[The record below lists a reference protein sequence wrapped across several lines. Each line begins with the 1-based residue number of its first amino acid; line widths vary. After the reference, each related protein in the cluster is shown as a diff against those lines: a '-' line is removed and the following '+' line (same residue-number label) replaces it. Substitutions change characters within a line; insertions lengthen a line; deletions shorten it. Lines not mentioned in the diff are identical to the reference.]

1 MRIARSFSEET
12 QRGERDSAPLSFS
25 NERKKCGEHWTA
37 KRRVCYAKNKKET
50 KVDGILPPHCAQ
62 MGGRTGGADMKH
74 KVRLL
79 GIAPYENMKA
89 LMLRVAQ
96 GRDDV
101 ELTVFVGD
109 LQQGVE
115 LAKRNFYSDYDA
127 IVSRGGT
134 AQLLQKELDLPV
146 IEIAV
151 TPFDIMRAMKLAE
164 NVSDQYAIVG
174 FPGVTA
180 SARQLCQLMQ
190 YRIEIYTIQDENQVE
205 DTLVKLRQ
213 KGTGAILCDMVTN
226 RTAMRLGLNVVLIT
240 SGQESIQDAFDDAV
254 RLCRHHENLREENR
268 FLRSI
273 IWNQINHT
281 LVFDDWGEIF
291 FSTLENNALPIVDSL
306 REECANV
313 PQNEERRILKRI
325 NNIQYDVRMHREELN
340 GHSYVACYF
349 SESRVPS
356 VELQRGIRVVGQ
368 QDAER
373 EYNSSLYGVAGLMR
387 ELQSTCAHM
396 NQSAQPVM
404 VCGEAGCLKEQVVN
418 YLYMT
423 SSRHNRPL
431 IIIDCFLLNDKAW
444 NYLMNHHNSP
454 LAQSGYTIFLKSV
467 DVLSQERRRQM
478 LGNMLAMDI
487 CKRNRVVFSCVCQ
500 AGESVTEAG
509 MSFVENLGC
518 LVLYLPPMR
527 QYAQQIPA
535 AANMCLSNL
544 NTALAKQL
552 MGLEPG
558 AAQLL
563 REFDWPGNH
572 AQFQRVLRE
581 LAVMTDGSY
590 ITQHD
595 TEQLL
600 HREHTVAVGTQGR
613 ETVGQSLNL
622 DGTLDQINQTIIRR
636 VLEEENGNQ
645 SRTARRLGISRTTLW
660 RVLSDR

>member
-1 MRIARSFSEET
+1 M
-12 QRGERDSAPLSFS
+12 
-25 NERKKCGEHWTA
+25 
-37 KRRVCYAKNKKET
+37 KR
-50 KVDGILPPHCAQ
+50 
-62 MGGRTGGADMKH
+62 

-79 GIAPYENMKA
+79 CIAPYENMKA
-89 LMLRVAQ
+89 LMLNLAQ
-96 GRDDV
+96 ARDDV

-151 TPFDIMRAMKLAE
+151 TPFDIMRAIKLAE

-180 SARQLCQLMQ
+180 SAKQLCQLMQ
-190 YRIEIYTIQDENQVE
+190 YRIEIYTIQNEEQVE
-205 DTLVKLRQ
+205 ETLLTLRE

-240 SGQESIQDAFDDAV
+240 SGPESIQAAFDDAV
-254 RLCRHHENLREENR
+254 RLCRCYDNLREENR

-306 REECANV
+306 REERNNV
-313 PQNEERRILKRI
+313 PESEEKRILKRI
-325 NNIQYDVRMHREELN
+325 NNVQYDVRMHREVFN
-340 GHSYVACYF
+340 NHTYVACYF
-349 SESRVPS
+349 SDSRVPS
-356 VELQRGIRVVGQ
+356 AELQRGIRLVSQ
-368 QDAER
+368 QDAEQ
-373 EYNSSLYGVAGLMR
+373 EYNSSLYGMAGLMR
-387 ELQSTCAHM
+387 ELQSSCTHI

-404 VCGEAGCLKEQVVN
+404 VYGEAGCLKEQIVN

-423 SSRHNRPL
+423 SNRHNCPL
-431 IIIDCFLLNDKAW
+431 VIIDCFLLNDKAW
-444 NYLMNHHNSP
+444 NYLVNHYNSP
-454 LAQSGYTIFLKSV
+454 LAQSGCTIFLKSV
-467 DVLSQERRRQM
+467 DALSSERRRQM
-478 LGNMLAMDI
+478 LANMLAMDI
-487 CKRNRVVFSCVCQ
+487 CKRNRIIFSCVCQ
-500 AGESVTEAG
+500 AGKSVTEAG
-509 MSFVENLGC
+509 MAFVEHLGC

-527 QYAQQIPA
+527 QYAAQIPA

-544 NTALAKQL
+544 NIELAKQL
-552 MGLEPG
+552 LGLEPG
-558 AAQLL
+558 SVQLL
-563 REFDWPGNH
+563 RDFDWPGNH
-572 AQFQRVLRE
+572 AQFQRILRE
-581 LAVMTDGSY
+581 LAIMTDGPY
-590 ITQHD
+590 ITQAD
-595 TEQLL
+595 TARILQ
-600 HREHTVAVGTQGR
+600 REHAAISTDHEAENVGLT
-613 ETVGQSLNL
+613 LNL
-622 DGTLDQINQTIIRR
+622 EGTLEQINREIIKR

-660 RVLSDR
+660 RMLSNQ

>member
-1 MRIARSFSEET
+1 M
-12 QRGERDSAPLSFS
+12 
-25 NERKKCGEHWTA
+25 
-37 KRRVCYAKNKKET
+37 KR
-50 KVDGILPPHCAQ
+50 
-62 MGGRTGGADMKH
+62 

-79 GIAPYENMKA
+79 CIAPYENMKA
-89 LMLRVAQ
+89 LMLNLAQ
-96 GRDDV
+96 ARDDV

-180 SARQLCQLMQ
+180 SAKQLCQLMQ
-190 YRIEIYTIQDENQVE
+190 YRIEIYTIQNEEQVE
-205 DTLVKLRQ
+205 ETLLTLRE

-240 SGQESIQDAFDDAV
+240 SGPESIQAAFDDAV
-254 RLCRHHENLREENR
+254 RLCRCYDNLREENR

-306 REECANV
+306 REERNNV
-313 PQNEERRILKRI
+313 PESEEKRILKRI
-325 NNIQYDVRMHREELN
+325 NNVQYDVRMHREVFN
-340 GHSYVACYF
+340 NHTYVACYF
-349 SESRVPS
+349 SDSRVPS
-356 VELQRGIRVVGQ
+356 AELQRGIRLVSQ
-368 QDAER
+368 QDAEQ
-373 EYNSSLYGVAGLMR
+373 EYNSSLYGMAGLMR
-387 ELQSTCAHM
+387 ELQSSCTHI

-404 VCGEAGCLKEQVVN
+404 VYGEAGCLKEQIVN

-423 SSRHNRPL
+423 SNRHNCPL
-431 IIIDCFLLNDKAW
+431 VIIDCFLLNDKAW
-444 NYLMNHHNSP
+444 NYLVNHYNSP
-454 LAQSGYTIFLKSV
+454 LAQSGCTIFLKSV
-467 DVLSQERRRQM
+467 DALSSERRRQM
-478 LGNMLAMDI
+478 LANMLAMDI
-487 CKRNRVVFSCVCQ
+487 CKRNRIIFSCVCQ
-500 AGESVTEAG
+500 AGKSVTEAG
-509 MSFVENLGC
+509 MAFVEHLGC

-527 QYAQQIPA
+527 QYAAQIPA

-544 NTALAKQL
+544 NIELAKQL
-552 MGLEPG
+552 LGLEPG
-558 AAQLL
+558 SVQLL
-563 REFDWPGNH
+563 RDFDWPGNH
-572 AQFQRVLRE
+572 AQFQRILRE
-581 LAVMTDGSY
+581 LAIMTDGPY
-590 ITQHD
+590 ITQAD
-595 TEQLL
+595 TARILQ
-600 HREHTVAVGTQGR
+600 REHTAISTDHEAENVGLT
-613 ETVGQSLNL
+613 LNL
-622 DGTLDQINQTIIRR
+622 EGTLEQINREIIKR

-660 RVLSDR
+660 RMLSNQ

>member
-1 MRIARSFSEET
+1 M
-12 QRGERDSAPLSFS
+12 SA
-25 NERKKCGEHWTA
+25 K
-37 KRRVCYAKNKKET
+37 
-50 KVDGILPPHCAQ
+50 I
-62 MGGRTGGADMKH
+62 
-74 KVRLL
+74 RLL

-89 LMLRVAQ
+89 LMLNLAQ
-96 GRDDV
+96 GRDDL

-109 LQQGVE
+109 LQQGVA
-115 LAKRNFYSDYDA
+115 LAKRNFYSDYDV

-134 AQLLQKELDLPV
+134 AQLLQEELDLPV

-180 SARQLCQLMQ
+180 SAEQLCQLMQ
-190 YRIEIYTIQDENQVE
+190 YNIEIYTIQSEDQVE
-205 DTLVKLRQ
+205 DTLLKLRK

-240 SGQESIQDAFDDAV
+240 SGPESIQTAFDDAV
-254 RLCRHHENLREENR
+254 RLCRCYENLREENR

-291 FSTLENNALPIVDSL
+291 FSTLDNNALPIVDSL
-306 REECANV
+306 REERNNV
-313 PQNEERRILKRI
+313 PETEERRILKRI
-325 NNIQYDVRMHREELN
+325 SNVQYDVRMNREEFN

-349 SESRVPS
+349 SDSRVPS
-356 VELQRGIRVVGQ
+356 AELQRGIRLVSQ
-368 QDAER
+368 QDAEL
-373 EYNSSLYGVAGLMR
+373 EYNGSLYGMAGLMR
-387 ELQSTCAHM
+387 DLQASCAHM

-404 VCGEAGCLKEQVVN
+404 VSGEVGCLKEQVVN

-423 SSRHNRPL
+423 SSRYNCPL
-431 IIIDCFLLNDKAW
+431 VIIDCFLLNEKAW
-444 NYLMNHHNSP
+444 NYLMNHYNSP
-454 LAQSGYTIFLKSV
+454 LAQSGCTIFLKGV
-467 DVLSQERRRQM
+467 DVLSPERRRQI
-478 LGNMLAMDI
+478 LANMLAMDI

-509 MSFVENLGC
+509 MAFVEHLGC

-527 QYAQQIPA
+527 QCTSQIPA

-544 NTALAKQL
+544 NTELAKQL
-552 MGLEPG
+552 LGLEPG
-558 AAQLL
+558 AVQLL
-563 REFDWPGNH
+563 QEYDWPGNH
-572 AQFQRVLRE
+572 AQFQRILRE
-581 LAVMTDGSY
+581 LAIMTDGPY
-590 ITQHD
+590 ITQED
-595 TEQLL
+595 TARLL
-600 HREHTVAVGTQGR
+600 QRERTVAMAERKAENGGPVI
-613 ETVGQSLNL
+613 NFK
-622 DGTLDQINQTIIRR
+622 GTLDQINQEIIHH

-660 RVLSDR
+660 RLLSR

>member
-1 MRIARSFSEET
+1 M
-12 QRGERDSAPLSFS
+12 
-25 NERKKCGEHWTA
+25 
-37 KRRVCYAKNKKET
+37 KR
-50 KVDGILPPHCAQ
+50 
-62 MGGRTGGADMKH
+62 

-79 GIAPYENMKA
+79 CIAPYENMKA
-89 LMLRVAQ
+89 LMLNLAQ
-96 GRDDV
+96 ARDDV

-180 SARQLCQLMQ
+180 SAKQLCQLMQ
-190 YRIEIYTIQDENQVE
+190 YRIEIYTIQNEEQVE
-205 DTLVKLRQ
+205 ETLLTLRE

-240 SGQESIQDAFDDAV
+240 SGPESIQAAFDDAV
-254 RLCRHHENLREENR
+254 RLCRCYDNLREENR

-306 REECANV
+306 REERNNV
-313 PQNEERRILKRI
+313 PESEEKRILKRI
-325 NNIQYDVRMHREELN
+325 NNVQYDVRMHREVFN
-340 GHSYVACYF
+340 NHTYVACYF
-349 SESRVPS
+349 SDSRVPS
-356 VELQRGIRVVGQ
+356 AELQRGIRLVSQ
-368 QDAER
+368 QDAEQ
-373 EYNSSLYGVAGLMR
+373 EYNSSLYGMAGLMR
-387 ELQSTCAHM
+387 ELQSSCTHI

-404 VCGEAGCLKEQVVN
+404 VYGEAGCLKEQIVN

-423 SSRHNRPL
+423 SNRHNCPL
-431 IIIDCFLLNDKAW
+431 VIIDCFLLNDKAW
-444 NYLMNHHNSP
+444 NYLVNHYNSP
-454 LAQSGYTIFLKSV
+454 LAQSGCTIFLKSV
-467 DVLSQERRRQM
+467 DALSSERRRQM
-478 LGNMLAMDI
+478 LANMLAMDI
-487 CKRNRVVFSCVCQ
+487 CKRNRIIFSCVCQ
-500 AGESVTEAG
+500 AGKSVTEAG
-509 MSFVENLGC
+509 MDFVEHLGC

-527 QYAQQIPA
+527 QYAAQIPA

-544 NTALAKQL
+544 NIELAKQL
-552 MGLEPG
+552 LGLEPG
-558 AAQLL
+558 SVQLL
-563 REFDWPGNH
+563 RDFDWPGNH
-572 AQFQRVLRE
+572 AQFQRILRE
-581 LAVMTDGSY
+581 LAIMTDGPY
-590 ITQHD
+590 ITQAD
-595 TEQLL
+595 TARILQ
-600 HREHTVAVGTQGR
+600 REHTAISTDHEAENVGLT
-613 ETVGQSLNL
+613 LNL
-622 DGTLDQINQTIIRR
+622 EGTLEQINREIIKR

-660 RVLSDR
+660 RMLSNQ

>member
-1 MRIARSFSEET
+1 M
-12 QRGERDSAPLSFS
+12 
-25 NERKKCGEHWTA
+25 
-37 KRRVCYAKNKKET
+37 KR
-50 KVDGILPPHCAQ
+50 
-62 MGGRTGGADMKH
+62 

-79 GIAPYENMKA
+79 CIAPYENMKA
-89 LMLRVAQ
+89 LMLNLAQ
-96 GRDDV
+96 ARDDV

-180 SARQLCQLMQ
+180 SAKQLCQLMQ
-190 YRIEIYTIQDENQVE
+190 YRIEIYTIQNEEQVE
-205 DTLVKLRQ
+205 ETLLTLRE

-240 SGQESIQDAFDDAV
+240 SGPESIQAAFDDAV
-254 RLCRHHENLREENR
+254 RLCRCYDNLREENR

-306 REECANV
+306 REERNNV
-313 PQNEERRILKRI
+313 PESEEKRILKRI
-325 NNIQYDVRMHREELN
+325 NNVQYDVRMHREVFN
-340 GHSYVACYF
+340 NHTYVACYF
-349 SESRVPS
+349 SDSRVPS
-356 VELQRGIRVVGQ
+356 AELQRGIRLVSQ
-368 QDAER
+368 QDAEQ
-373 EYNSSLYGVAGLMR
+373 EYNSSLYGMAGLMR
-387 ELQSTCAHM
+387 ELQSSCTHI

-404 VCGEAGCLKEQVVN
+404 VYGEAGCLKEQIVN

-423 SSRHNRPL
+423 SNRHNCPL
-431 IIIDCFLLNDKAW
+431 VIIDCFLLNDKAW
-444 NYLMNHHNSP
+444 NYLVNHYNSP
-454 LAQSGYTIFLKSV
+454 LAQSGCTIFLKSV
-467 DVLSQERRRQM
+467 DALSSERRRQM
-478 LGNMLAMDI
+478 LANMLAMDI
-487 CKRNRVVFSCVCQ
+487 CKRNRIIFSCVCQ
-500 AGESVTEAG
+500 AGKSVTEAG
-509 MSFVENLGC
+509 MAFVEHLGC

-527 QYAQQIPA
+527 QYAAQIPA

-544 NTALAKQL
+544 NIELAKQL
-552 MGLEPG
+552 LGLEPG
-558 AAQLL
+558 SVQLL
-563 REFDWPGNH
+563 RDFDWPGNH
-572 AQFQRVLRE
+572 AQFQRILRE
-581 LAVMTDGSY
+581 LAIMTDGPY
-590 ITQHD
+590 ITQAD
-595 TEQLL
+595 TARILQ
-600 HREHTVAVGTQGR
+600 REHAAISTDHEAENVGLT
-613 ETVGQSLNL
+613 LNL
-622 DGTLDQINQTIIRR
+622 EGTLEQINREIIKR

-660 RVLSDR
+660 RMLSNQ

>member
-1 MRIARSFSEET
+1 M
-12 QRGERDSAPLSFS
+12 
-25 NERKKCGEHWTA
+25 
-37 KRRVCYAKNKKET
+37 KR
-50 KVDGILPPHCAQ
+50 
-62 MGGRTGGADMKH
+62 

-79 GIAPYENMKA
+79 CIAPYENMKA
-89 LMLRVAQ
+89 LMLNLAQ
-96 GRDDV
+96 ARDDV

-180 SARQLCQLMQ
+180 SAKQLCQLMQ
-190 YRIEIYTIQDENQVE
+190 YRIEIYTIQNEEQVE
-205 DTLVKLRQ
+205 GTLLTLRE

-240 SGQESIQDAFDDAV
+240 SGPESIQAAFDDAV
-254 RLCRHHENLREENR
+254 RLCRCYDNLREENR

-306 REECANV
+306 REERNNV
-313 PQNEERRILKRI
+313 PESEEKRILKRI
-325 NNIQYDVRMHREELN
+325 NNVQYDVRMHREVFN
-340 GHSYVACYF
+340 NHTYVACYF
-349 SESRVPS
+349 SDSRVPS
-356 VELQRGIRVVGQ
+356 AELQRGIRLVSQ
-368 QDAER
+368 QDAEQ
-373 EYNSSLYGVAGLMR
+373 EYNSSLYGMAGLMR
-387 ELQSTCAHM
+387 ELQSSCTHI

-404 VCGEAGCLKEQVVN
+404 VYGEAGCLKEQIVN

-423 SSRHNRPL
+423 SNRHNCPL
-431 IIIDCFLLNDKAW
+431 VIIDCFLLNDKAW
-444 NYLMNHHNSP
+444 NYLVNHYNSP
-454 LAQSGYTIFLKSV
+454 LAQSGCTIFLKSV
-467 DVLSQERRRQM
+467 DALSSERRRQM
-478 LGNMLAMDI
+478 LANMLAMDI
-487 CKRNRVVFSCVCQ
+487 CKRNRIIFSCVCQ
-500 AGESVTEAG
+500 AGKSVTEAG
-509 MSFVENLGC
+509 MAFVEHLGC

-527 QYAQQIPA
+527 QYAAQIPA

-544 NTALAKQL
+544 NIELAKQL
-552 MGLEPG
+552 LGLEPG
-558 AAQLL
+558 SVQLL
-563 REFDWPGNH
+563 RDFDWPGNH
-572 AQFQRVLRE
+572 AQFQRILRE
-581 LAVMTDGSY
+581 LAIMTDGPY
-590 ITQHD
+590 ITQAD
-595 TEQLL
+595 TARILQ
-600 HREHTVAVGTQGR
+600 REHAAISTDHEAENVGLT
-613 ETVGQSLNL
+613 LNL
-622 DGTLDQINQTIIRR
+622 EGTLEQINREIIKR

-660 RVLSDR
+660 RMLSNQ